1 MRLVGGK
8 EMTDAEIR
16 KIAEAIGHEVYIAN
30 MQTISLAV
38 IACMILFV
46 ALFVF
51 ESLRFARGRK

>member
-1 MRLVGGK
+1 
-8 EMTDAEIR
+8 MTDAEIR